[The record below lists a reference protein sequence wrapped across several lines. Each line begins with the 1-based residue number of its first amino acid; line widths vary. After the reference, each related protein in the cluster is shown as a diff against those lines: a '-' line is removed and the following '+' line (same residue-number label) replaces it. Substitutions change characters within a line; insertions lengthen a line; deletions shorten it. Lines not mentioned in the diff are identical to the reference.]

1 MQLPRLYPILDTA
14 TLAARGALDPVRAA
28 RAFLDAGVQIL
39 QLRHKGHF
47 DSSLFELTRAIA
59 NDCRSAGVPFF
70 LNDRVDVALMVD
82 APGIH
87 LGQTD
92 LPAVEARRLA
102 PGAIIGFS
110 THNESQLLDT
120 AAHADAGYLAL
131 GPVFATQSKL
141 NPDPEVG
148 LDQFRRW
155 RALTPKPVVA
165 IGGIT
170 PANARTVLNSGADSL
185 ALISALY
192 PDPLTEDS
200 LRKRTEEWL
209 HLLRN

>member
-14 TLAARGALDPVRAA
+14 TLAARGGLDAIRAA
-28 RAFLDAGVQIL
+28 RVFLDAGARIL

-47 DSSLFELTRAIA
+47 DHGLFDAARTIA
-59 NDCRSAGVPFF
+59 ADCRTAGVPFF
-70 LNDRVDVALMVD
+70 MNDRVDVAMMVS
-82 APGIH
+82 ATGIH

-92 LPAVEARRLA
+92 LPAAEARRLA
-102 PGAIIGFS
+102 PDAIIGFS

-120 AAHADAGYLAL
+120 AAHVAGYLAL
-131 GPVFATQSKL
+131 GPVFATRSKS

-155 RALTPKPVVA
+155 RELTPKPLVA

-170 PANARTVLNSGADSL
+170 AANARAVLDSGADSL
-185 ALISALY
+185 ALISGLY